1 MQKNIILLGDFKGDP
16 KDLQRLKD
24 YIRDIYEELDDLYL
38 TSDPNGVVS
47 ARRGRGA
54 ILFTGGLY
62 YYCKNV
68 DGGTTWKKV
77 QIT

>member
-1 MQKNIILLGDFKGDP
+1 MPNKIIVLGDLSTPADKKKLANLIQEIFD
-16 KDLQRLKD
+16 
-24 YIRDIYEELDDLYL
+24 EFDDAYF
-38 TSDPNGVVS
+38 TSDPNGTVS
-47 ARRGRGA
+47 ARRGKGA
-54 ILFTGGLY
+54 ILLTGGLY